1 MNIAHHNELLARGR
15 CGRCAE
21 KVSPTALLRE
31 ASCSHCQSMLT
42 SAGRDIL
49 HQIKSRQMQWR
60 LFGYALIAMGS
71 FVAGAIPLLQ
81 IVVQVMALFIL
92 HIIVLRGGLNWL
104 STKRRILARISI
116 KIFGAAIATTSL
128 LINVAVIPMVGA
140 SAFILAVVGPLLT
153 AAYIEGGLFIL
164 RKRLR
169 WESEERPLQVREWG
183 LPAALLFILFTAVT
197 ATVVLFATLVHLIT
211 SAEIPAIGFITS
223 TPLELSP

>member
-1 MNIAHHNELLARGR
+1 
-15 CGRCAE
+15 
-21 KVSPTALLRE
+21 
-31 ASCSHCQSMLT
+31 MLS
-42 SAGRDIL
+42 SAGRDVL

-169 WESEERPLQVREWG
+169 WESEERPLQISEWG

-197 ATVVLFATLVHLIT
+197 VTVVLFATLVHLIT

-223 TPLELSP
+223 TLLEVAP

>member
-1 MNIAHHNELLARGR
+1 
-15 CGRCAE
+15 
-21 KVSPTALLRE
+21 
-31 ASCSHCQSMLT
+31 MLT

-81 IVVQVMALFIL
+81 IVIQVMALFIL
-92 HIIVLRGGLNWL
+92 HIIVLRGGLTWL
-104 STKRRILARISI
+104 STKRRVLARISI

-169 WESEERPLQVREWG
+169 WESEERPLQISEWG
-183 LPAALLFILFTAVT
+183 LPAALLFMLGTAVT
-197 ATVVLFATLVHLIT
+197 ATVVFFATLLHLIT

-223 TPLELSP
+223 TLLESAP